1 MLYGF
6 DWLSVPIWKD
16 MCSIAK
22 EGRFLYEDE
31 WKQTDVPLL
40 VGFNDGSGYV
50 LFSSFHY
57 RAQNTNVVDTTL
69 LTIIE
74 GLNPGS
80 AYEQ

>member
-1 MLYGF
+1 MMWTFFLRGDITYRSSEGDGYF
-6 DWLSVPIWKD
+6 D
-16 MCSIAK
+16 MT
-22 EGRFLYEDE
+22 G
-31 WKQTDVPLL
+31 VPLL